1 MRIKR
6 GTQGASISG
15 IRPESVIGM
24 LVALSLFNEL
34 EQPFELSSG
43 LEGKHGRNSLHFVG
57 LAFDVTTRGID
68 QRAHAE
74 ITKHLV
80 DRLGDEFDVVYE
92 QSHWHIEFQP
102 ENRKP

>member
-6 GTQGASISG
+6 GAHGASMAG
-15 IRPESVIGM
+15 IKPESVIGM

-57 LAFDVTTRGID
+57 LAFDISARSIDPLAHGDITR
-68 QRAHAE
+68 
-74 ITKHLV
+74 HLV

-92 QSHWHIEFQP
+92 RSHWHIEFQP
-102 ENRKP
+102 EHRKP